1 MFIILP
7 LAIDV
12 MSGQSAVYGL
22 IACELSHAGSV
33 VEPGDITL
41 LLNCFESISDTALL
55 PLLLF
60 SDCKGARGEEPINA
74 QSV

>member
-1 MFIILP
+1 
-7 LAIDV
+7 

-55 PLLLF
+55 PLPLLLLF